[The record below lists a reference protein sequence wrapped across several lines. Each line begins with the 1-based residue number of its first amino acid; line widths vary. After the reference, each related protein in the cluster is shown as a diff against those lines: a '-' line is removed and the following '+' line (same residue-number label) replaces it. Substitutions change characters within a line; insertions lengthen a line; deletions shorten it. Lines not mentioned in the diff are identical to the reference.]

1 MKKEMLLFIF
11 VLFWGCAPVISQSM
25 REQVD
30 KDLTPQILFKDPDAY
45 KGSIVILGGIIISS
59 RSAKEGTYIEVLQN
73 PLDSRDRPKDTDMSN
88 GRFIIFSDKYLDP
101 AIYSKGKAVTV
112 AGEVLGKM
120 IRPLDDIEYPYTL
133 IRSKEIHIVEP
144 GRKTPLFFSIG
155 VGTTF

>member
-1 MKKEMLLFIF
+1 
-11 VLFWGCAPVISQSM
+11 M
-25 REQVD
+25 REHAD
-30 KDLTPQILFKDPDAY
+30 KSLTPQILFKDPDAH

-59 RSAKEGTYIEVLQN
+59 RSTEEGTYIEVLQN
-73 PLDSRDRPKDTDMSN
+73 PLDSRDRPKDTDVSD
-88 GRFIIFSDKYLDP
+88 GRFIIFSESYLDP
-101 AIYSKGKAVTV
+101 AIYSKGRAVTV

-144 GRKTPLFFSIG
+144 GGKTPVFFSIG